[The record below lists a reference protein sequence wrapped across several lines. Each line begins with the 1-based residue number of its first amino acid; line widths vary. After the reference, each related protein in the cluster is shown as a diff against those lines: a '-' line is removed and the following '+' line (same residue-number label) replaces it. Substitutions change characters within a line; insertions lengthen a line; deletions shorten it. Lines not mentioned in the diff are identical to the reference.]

1 MLYQPLLRKC
11 ARNTVAGE
19 DSSDVGEEEMNDD
32 LEIDAWDHKE
42 YPITAGWDLGEH
54 MLMPYGNILHV
65 KSFLGY
71 MIYPEPW

>member
-42 YPITAGWDLGEH
+42 YPITAG
-54 MLMPYGNILHV
+54 
-65 KSFLGY
+65 
-71 MIYPEPW
+71 